1 MAPPDDSDR
10 MLVTRALSGDAAAWE
25 ALVDRYGGLVYATV
39 RKAGVPRRD
48 AEDVAQEVF
57 RHLLRSLG
65 SVREIE
71 RLPGWIVQVARRE
84 SWRANRAAARPDR
97 RQPSGTQDPASGPR
111 EDDHD
116 RFERDCM
123 VRAALG
129 AIDERCQ
136 SLLRVLFLSGE
147 EAGYA
152 SAARQF
158 GITENSVGPIR
169 NRCLK
174 RLLAAPGWHTALVV
188 AHEGTN
194 RLLLSWMTGAGLRA
208 VQSFEQDL
216 ACINVLDFDMVP
228 REDGSVGT
236 EIERRFIKSVNLTP
250 YNYTKHGMNMTALE
264 AIFARS

>member
-39 RKAGVPRRD
+39 RKAGVPRSD

-97 RQPSGTQDPASGPR
+97 RQPSGTQDPASGPQ

-174 RLLAAPGWHTALVV
+174 RLLAALDELGFRPGDHGFLKA
-188 AHEGTN
+188 AREG
-194 RLLLSWMTGAGLRA
+194 R
-208 VQSFEQDL
+208 
-216 ACINVLDFDMVP
+216 
-228 REDGSVGT
+228 T
-236 EIERRFIKSVNLTP
+236 ETTRRDT
-250 YNYTKHGMNMTALE
+250 
-264 AIFARS
+264 